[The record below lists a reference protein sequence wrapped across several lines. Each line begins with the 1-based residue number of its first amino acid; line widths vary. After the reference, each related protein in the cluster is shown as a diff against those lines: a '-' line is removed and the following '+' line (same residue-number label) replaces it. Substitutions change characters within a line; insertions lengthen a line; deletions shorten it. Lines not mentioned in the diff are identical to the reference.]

1 MKTFKPLRLCA
12 FALIM
17 LSSCSHWNWVM
28 NHKQEIIEQ
37 VCTPDSITE
46 TVIQD
51 HYVPVIQIDTGMLQ
65 ILNLYESQLI
75 DLEDSVN
82 NMIDSGVRSD
92 SILLNLKHS
101 NFKLRSV
108 IYELRELA
116 KNTKV
121 REIIKTKP
129 YPVYFDKQSTLTKLD
144 QVQSANKKMKTTVW
158 VLSFIVAGL
167 IGIIVYIIKK

>member
-1 MKTFKPLRLCA
+1 MKTFKALRLCA
-12 FALIM
+12 IAL
-17 LSSCSHWNWVM
+17 LFCSCSHWNWVM
-28 NHKQEIIEQ
+28 KNKDLVREEI
-37 VCTPDSITE
+37 CTPDSITE
-46 TVIQD
+46 TIIQD
-51 HYVPVIQIDTGMLQ
+51 HYVPVIEIDTGMLQ

-82 NMIDSGVRSD
+82 NMLNSGVRAD

-101 NFKLRSV
+101 NFKLKSV

-129 YPVYFDKQSTLTKLD
+129 YPVYFDRQSTLTKLD
-144 QVQSANKKMKTTVW
+144 QLQSANKKIKTAVW
-158 VLSFIVAGL
+158 ILSFIVAGL
-167 IGIIVYIIKK
+167 VGIIVYIIKK